1 METLSFIFDLIACHS
16 GLYFQK
22 SYELQYVL
30 EHPRCGFGKRA
41 KSVSLFS
48 LILKKI
54 FSPSQRILIV
64 SLFK

>member
-41 KSVSLFS
+41 KSVS
-48 LILKKI
+48 
-54 FSPSQRILIV
+54 
-64 SLFK
+64 